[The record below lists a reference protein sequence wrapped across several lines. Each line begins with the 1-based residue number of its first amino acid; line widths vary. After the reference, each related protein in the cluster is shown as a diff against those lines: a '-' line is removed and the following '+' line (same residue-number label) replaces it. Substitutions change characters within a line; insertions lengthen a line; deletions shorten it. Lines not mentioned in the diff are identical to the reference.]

1 MGRATI
7 FRIVFWVALALAL
20 AAALNP
26 HPPHIPGE
34 PSDKVEHILAFLTL
48 TGLSLAAYPG
58 ARLLPLALALSGFG
72 ALIEFLQMIPAL
84 HRSSELLDWVA
95 DTGAVLA
102 VLAIVWV
109 FGRFRSG
116 DLAADGK

>member
-1 MGRATI
+1 MRRATL
-7 FRIVFWVALALAL
+7 FRIVFWAALAVAL

-34 PSDKVEHILAFLTL
+34 PSDKIQHILAFLAL

-84 HRSSELLDWVA
+84 HRSSEVFDWVA

-102 VLAIVWV
+102 VLAIFWA

-116 DLAADGK
+116 DLAPHGE